1 MASFKKLKSG
11 WQYRISYKDPVS
23 GKYKQRSEN
32 GFSTK
37 REAQIKAEEMK
48 AKMESVTSYDD
59 NITFVEFINQWY
71 ETYKKGKF
79 KPSYD
84 KEARTILK
92 RVKQEFG
99 PVKLKDIDKMIYQ
112 RFLNKLGTGRTT
124 YTVRKYHIFIGECL
138 REAFHEGLLRRDP
151 TYKVKI
157 HGTKK
162 GKDENLF
169 YLNYNETQKLIATLK
184 NDHPKTKTTKYT
196 ILLALTTGLRYSEVL
211 GLKWDDIDFEQKT
224 LTVKRMFDQNVSKQ
238 FLEPKS
244 ESSKRTITLDDFTI
258 AWLKKYK
265 LKSQKVY
272 PTYIFIDKT
281 GNFTGV
287 KVANDR
293 LRKYCRKAGVKEV
306 TFHKLRHTH
315 CSILIYKGVNIK
327 YISKRLGHATTQI
340 TYQIYGH
347 ILDELE
353 QQENKKVDQI
363 MADIVSN

>member
-48 AKMESVTSYDD
+48 AKMERVTSYDD

-71 ETYKKGKF
+71 EIYKEGKF

-84 KEARTILK
+84 KLARTVLTIVEDYFSK
-92 RVKQEFG
+92 TKI
-99 PVKLKDIDKMIYQ
+99 KDIDKMTYQ
-112 RFLNKLGTGRTT
+112 RFLNTLGEGRRLS
-124 YTVRKYHIFIGECL
+124 TVVKYNGFISECL
-138 REAFHEGLLRRDP
+138 RDAYHEGLLQRDP
-151 TYKVKI
+151 TYKIKI

-162 GKDENLF
+162 PKDEKTS
-169 YLNYNETQKLIATLK
+169 YLNYNETQKLVSTLK
-184 NDHPKTKTTKYT
+184 NDETTNNTTKYT
-196 ILLALTTGLRYSEVL
+196 ILLALATGLRYSELL
-211 GLKWDDIDFEQKT
+211 GLKWDDIDFENKT
-224 LTVKRMFDQNVSKQ
+224 LTVNRMFDQSVSKKI
-238 FLEPKS
+238 LSPKS
-244 ESSKRTITLDDFTI
+244 ESSKRTITLDHFTVN
-258 AWLKKYK
+258 WLKKYK
-265 LKSQKVY
+265 LQAQKSY

-281 GNFTGV
+281 NHFTTSRI
-287 KVANDR
+287 ANDR
-293 LRKYCRKAGVKEV
+293 LRKYCRMAGVKEI

-315 CSILIYKGVNIK
+315 CSILIYKGINIK

-340 TYQIYGH
+340 TYQVYAH

-353 QQENKKVDQI
+353 QQENKKVEEI
-363 MADIVSN
+363 MADIVSV